1 MTEQTSPADDAEVSA
16 APTAPPRSRAPRALA
31 ITGIAVA
38 GALTLGLAFAGGVG
52 VGRLLPDHRPAIS
65 VEVRGPF
72 GGPSTERFD
81 DRQQRSDGWQQ
92 RSDDRMGARA
102 ERRELFERWLEQQGD
117 LPADSDE

>member
-1 MTEQTSPADDAEVSA
+1 MTDQISPADDAEQPV

-52 VGRLLPDHRPAIS
+52 VGRLLPDHRPPIS

-72 GGPSTERFD
+72 GGPSAERFD
-81 DRQQRSDGWQQ
+81 DRQQRG
-92 RSDDRMGARA
+92 DDRQGERS